1 MNDTIPSEGAS
12 AQFTYVTPEPYYY
25 LWHLVAL
32 GVIQVAP
39 ASANHACPTV
49 TGTAWDA
56 IGKAFPK
63 ASAPAVVAMIDVGV
77 SRMHPNLASRIDGT
91 NSIDLTSHP
100 HGARSRPPAGA
111 TPFDAEDKA
120 AFFTG
125 LTLAGLGNLGL
136 DADQTSYLDGL
147 VAELAGSQGVVRTLL
162 DAEETFASHGTA
174 VAGLVVGEP
183 AASVGGAAQ
192 VDPAA
197 LAAADTAAAA
207 TSANRNLIP
216 YFGVDPFSKLIS
228 IKTGFESDPEQFIAA
243 FLYAWNCKA
252 DVILLPRGLP
262 DPLRSVMHPKVELGQ
277 NLAGRDGRER
287 ADLLARLALA
297 PAPGTEIDTNAI
309 ASPATPHV
317 GWTVLEK
324 LIVAVSR
331 KIAIVCA
338 AGNDGESQL
347 IYPARLAADDN
358 GIVAVGSVTPKGYR
372 SGYANYGNGLTLVA
386 PSDDS
391 EVYNRHQTRID
402 RTTPY
407 VAMHHYDPRGGAV
420 VPYSHLQLLT
430 MDLPGTFGYEGGS
443 EPFSA
448 VLPPAAN
455 PGTGGGYYTG
465 FGGTSGAAALVAGAA
480 ALAVRAHRARY
491 SAGMEGMALKAT
503 LVAACDQDAT
513 VWPGTQALQ
522 ADPMNADG
530 EPSKGKTYYFGAG
543 LLDAGSVVD
552 AILEG

>member
-1 MNDTIPSEGAS
+1 MNDTVSS
-12 AQFTYVTPEPYYY
+12 AGTTGQFNYAAPEPYYY

-32 GVIQVAP
+32 GVIQAGP
-39 ASANHACPTV
+39 ATGDHGCPTV

-56 IGKAFPK
+56 IGAAFPV
-63 ASAPAVVAMIDVGV
+63 ATTPAVVAMIDVGV
-77 SRMHPNLASRIDGT
+77 SRTHPNLASRID
-91 NSIDLTSHP
+91 NDRSIDLTSHP
-100 HGARSRPPAGA
+100 YGAASRPPTGA
-111 TPFDAEDKA
+111 TPYDAEHKK

-125 LTLAGLGNLGL
+125 LDIAGLGNLGL
-136 DADQTSYLDGL
+136 DAGQAAYLDGL

-183 AASVGGAAQ
+183 AASAGGTAQ
-192 VDPAA
+192 VGPAA
-197 LAAADTAAAA
+197 LAAELPVAAGA
-207 TSANRNLIP
+207 SANRNLIP

-243 FLYAWNCKA
+243 FLHAWNCA
-252 DVILLPRGLP
+252 SDVILLPRGLP
-262 DPLRSVMHPKVELGQ
+262 DPVRSVIDPKPELAHD
-277 NLAGRDGRER
+277 LTGRDGRER

-297 PAPGTEIDTNAI
+297 PTPGAEVDPNQI
-309 ASPATPHV
+309 ASPASPHV

-324 LIVAVSR
+324 LIVALSR

-338 AGNDGESQL
+338 SGNDGESQL
-347 IYPARLAADDN
+347 IYPAWLAADDN
-358 GIVAVGSVTPKGYR
+358 GIVAVGSVTPRGYR
-372 SGYANYGNGLTLVA
+372 SGYANYGEGLTLVA
-386 PSDDS
+386 PSDDA

-402 RTTPY
+402 RTTPF

-430 MDLPGTFGYEGGS
+430 TDLPGSFGYEGGS
-443 EPFSA
+443 EPFSS

-455 PGTGGGYYTG
+455 SGTGGGYYTG
-465 FGGTSGAAALVAGAA
+465 FGGTSGAAALVAGVA

-491 SAGMEGMALKAT
+491 STGMDGMALKAT
-503 LVAACDQDAT
+503 LVTACNQDAA
-513 VWPGTQALQ
+513 VWPGTLPLQ

-530 EPSKGKTYYFGAG
+530 EPSKGLTYYFGAG
-543 LLDAGSVVD
+543 LLDAGSAVD
-552 AILEG
+552 AILQG